1 MKRRN
6 RRHGRGRSRRR
17 ERRQQRIDDLLTP
30 KPKETFD
37 PKGGT
42 SFLMKPET
50 RLMLGIG
57 RLVCDYATEKLFS
70 LMSPEELAKVQAMSQ
85 DEARDHLKK
94 LAKDLKA
101 QAQHPEG
108 AEPIKTKIDERQEG
122 RSEVIREIAD
132 PKES

>member
-6 RRHGRGRSRRR
+6 RRHGRGRSRGP

-30 KPKETFD
+30 KDTFD
-37 PKGGT
+37 PKGPT

-70 LMSPEELAKVQAMSQ
+70 LMSPEELSKLQAMGQ

-94 LAKDLKA
+94 LAEDLKA
-101 QAQHPEG
+101 QGQHPE
-108 AEPIKTKIDERQEG
+108 AIEPIKTKIDERQEG